1 MENTPRLYDTL
12 VTVLCQHHDWLDL
25 RHLQTL
31 AWMMVGLIQS
41 RTVSLPEW
49 VPFIHSRAQFAQS
62 IVRRFRRWLDNE
74 RIQVHKLY
82 GPLIQHALAEW
93 GEHSLYL
100 ALDTSLLW
108 DKYCVIRLSVVYRGR
123 AIPLVWTVLVHP
135 SSTVAFDLYR
145 NLLDKAAQLL
155 RPCGCQV
162 IFLADRGFA
171 DTDLMA
177 YATQL
182 GWQWHIRL
190 KGNFLVF
197 RQGRRC
203 CKVRQFTPAQGQAY
217 FFHNVS
223 LTAARYGPVH
233 LAVAY
238 HPGSKEFWYVVSSE
252 LTSMA
257 TFEQYGL
264 RFDIEENFLDDK
276 SNGFQLESSLIR
288 SAEALDRLCFVL
300 AITTLYLVSQ
310 GTVVVEQSSR
320 RSIDA
325 HWFRGNSYLK
335 IGWKWVH
342 RALSQGLALISR
354 LYLSSAPD
362 PEPAMASRK
371 QRAERAMPTFKSS
384 VTDFASVM
392 CL

>member
-12 VTVLCQHHDWLDL
+12 VTVLCQHRDWLDL

-49 VPFIHSRAQFAQS
+49 VPFVHSRAQFAQS

-74 RIQVHKLY
+74 RIQVHELY
-82 GPLIQHALAEW
+82 GPLIQQALAEW

-123 AIPLVWTVLVHP
+123 AIPLVWTVLAHP

-177 YATQL
+177 CATQL

-217 FFHNVS
+217 FFHNVY
-223 LTAARYGPVH
+223 LTAAHYGPVH

-288 SAEALDRLCFVL
+288 SAEALGRLCFVL

-310 GTVVVEQSSR
+310 GTAVVEQSSR

-342 RALSQGLALISR
+342 HALSHGLALISR
-354 LYLSSAPD
+354 VRLSGGLD

-371 QRAERAMPTFKSS
+371 QHAKRAMPAFKSS
-384 VTDFASVM
+384 VTDFASVI